1 MIDLRGLFTPQAVA
15 QRLKTLPI
23 IKTPIIDEIF
33 VDRPQNPFALV
44 GIEDIT
50 AVVKAM
56 PVTRRGAASIP
67 ATGETMGYS
76 FIEPLPVN
84 IHSKVTAADL
94 NNLKMLSATSKEAW
108 ATAKTDYLRK
118 AARLTT
124 EGIAVQS
131 LSGAISWPCQVTPGV
146 FETYAI
152 SYGSPLTVVPGVLW
166 DAGGCTVSDVFA
178 TLQAMEEAVNEMGY
192 SDIVYWAGK
201 TAYLNLMK
209 VAENSKTT
217 AKIRVEMTDQGINIG
232 GYLVKRRAEK
242 YTNPQTGSPVP
253 YIADK
258 AIKAVAR
265 DAGSKLIYSA
275 IDDLDANLLPMP
287 FFPKAV
293 KTDDPSGY
301 TIIGQSKPLPVANPK
316 GICDATVVS

>member
-23 IKTPIIDEIF
+23 LKTPVMDEIF
-33 VDRPQNPFALV
+33 INRPQNPLPLV

-50 AVVKAM
+50 VVIKAM

-67 ATGETMGYS
+67 ATGESMAYS

-84 IHSKVTAADL
+84 INTKVTAADL
-94 NNLKMLSATSKEAW
+94 NNLKMLSPTSLEAW
-108 ATAKTDYLRK
+108 ATQKTDYLRQ

-131 LSGAISWPCQVTPGV
+131 LSGAISWPCQIQPGT
-146 FETYAI
+146 FENYTI
-152 SYGSPLTVVPGVLW
+152 SYGSPLTVAPAVLW
-166 DAGGCTVSDVFA
+166 DNANCTVADVFA
-178 TLQAMEEAVNEMGY
+178 TLQAMEEAVNEKGY

-209 VAENSKTT
+209 IAENSKTT
-217 AKIRVEMTDQGINIG
+217 AKIRVELTDQGINIG

-242 YTNPQTGSPVP
+242 YTNPQTGVP
-253 YIADK
+253 TAYIADK

-275 IDDLDANLLPMP
+275 LDDLDAKLLPMP
-287 FFPKAV
+287 FFAKPI

>member
-1 MIDLRGLFTPQAVA
+1 MIDIRGLFTPQAVA

-23 IKTPIIDEIF
+23 IKTPVIDEIF
-33 VDRPQNPFALV
+33 VNRIQNPFPLV

-50 AVVKAM
+50 AVIKAM
-56 PVTRRGAASIP
+56 PVTRRGAPSIS
-67 ATGETMGYS
+67 ATSEGMAYS
-76 FIEPLPVN
+76 FIEPLPIN
-84 IHSKVTAADL
+84 IKTTVTASDL
-94 NNLKMLSATSKEAW
+94 NNLKMLSEMSKEAW
-108 ATAKTDYLRK
+108 ATGKTDYLRQ
-118 AARLTT
+118 AARMTT

-131 LSGAISWPCQVTPGV
+131 LTGAISWPCQLQSGA
-146 FETYAI
+146 FEDYSI
-152 SYGSPLTVVPGVLW
+152 SYGSPLAFNPAVLW
-166 DAGGCTVSDVFA
+166 DNGACTLTDVFT
-178 TLQAMEEAVNEMGY
+178 TLQAMEEAINEKGY

-209 VAENSKTT
+209 LAENSKTT

-242 YTNPQTGSPVP
+242 YTNPQTGATVA

-265 DAGSKLIYSA
+265 DAGAKLIYSA

-287 FFPKAV
+287 FFAKPI

-301 TIIGQSKPLPVANPK
+301 TIIGQSKPLPVSNPN